1 MAMSRFLNLIIFFAL
16 LVLGACLAVLPA
28 FAGPPVALAALP
40 AFAASPPAEQTS
52 GALWAFLAAMGVA
65 GVGMVSALLAVFS
78 QRAQTA
84 PEVVGRFLQAI
95 LLLAIGAAAMLLA
108 ALPVFA
114 GPPVVCALT
123 ADALARLEERFNERP
138 FWAGIMGDGSSVLTL
153 TASPDGSSWTAL
165 ISATSGKSCI
175 AAAGTMSSM
184 PGPPADPVG
193 EDG

>member
-16 LVLGACLAVLPA
+16 LVLGVCLAVLPA
-28 FAGPPVALAALP
+28 FAGPPV
-40 AFAASPPAEQTS
+40 
-52 GALWAFLAAMGVA
+52 
-65 GVGMVSALLAVFS
+65 
-78 QRAQTA
+78 
-84 PEVVGRFLQAI
+84 
-95 LLLAIGAAAMLLA
+95 
-108 ALPVFA
+108 
-114 GPPVVCALT
+114 VCALT
-123 ADALARLEERFNERP
+123 VDALARLEERFNERP

-165 ISATSGKSCI
+165 ISTTSGKACI